1 MAGGALSLAA
11 AQSGPV
17 IPTFGP
23 GDQCIRRNG
32 EFCLH
37 WFLTNFSSRFLPR
50 LGEHVK
56 LTLIAIALGF
66 LIALAAALLTYRF
79 ARLELPFANTWA
91 LFYTIPSIAFFQIM
105 VSVTGIGLLSI
116 EIALVSYT
124 LLILFRNILTGL
136 REVPSEMRDAAAGM
150 GFTRRQ
156 TLLRIE
162 LPLAVPAIL
171 AGLRVATVTTI
182 SLATIAAY
190 VSPLGL
196 GAPIFSAIQSGSN
209 TELVGAS
216 LLAIL
221 LAFVADALILTLQ
234 WLVTPWLRARRREM
248 SAA

>member
-1 MAGGALSLAA
+1 MGAGALALPL

-23 GDQCIRRNG
+23 GDRCIRANG

-56 LTLIAIALGF
+56 MTAIAIALGF
-66 LIALAAALLTYRF
+66 VIALLAALLAYRCG
-79 ARLELPFANTWA
+79 RLELPFANLSA
-91 LFYTIPSIAFFQIM
+91 FFYTIPSIAFFQIM
-105 VSVTGIGLLSI
+105 VPITGIGLLSI

-136 REVPSEMRDAAAGM
+136 REVPAEMRDAAAGM

-156 TLLRIE
+156 ALLRIE
-162 LPLAVPAIL
+162 LPLALPTII
-171 AGLRVATVTTI
+171 AGLRIATVTTI
-182 SLATIAAY
+182 SLASIAAY
-190 VSPLGL
+190 ITPLGL

-216 LLAIL
+216 LLSIL
-221 LAFVADALILTLQ
+221 LALVADALIVTLQ
-234 WLVTPWLRARRREM
+234 WLATPWLRARGR
-248 SAA
+248 SA